1 MGRTR
6 GSYPGTGWPVE
17 RLLWPLLRDSSFLL
31 ASRLFHGL
39 PAHVSPARCAALLQ
53 AAEAAGGAL
62 SFAFIMPGW
71 QEVAGWQL
79 LQSSPFLREC
89 LLVAAADHGFCDG
102 SSHQAR
108 DPYRQSPFDTG
119 LFILQTS
126 AGAKKWGV
134 TPPLVAQLRTAMAAC
149 VPSAAAAERQRKQR
163 GQNDLEWQGLIKN

>member
-1 MGRTR
+1 MAG
-6 GSYPGTGWPVE
+6 GWEHLPVTLLLV
-17 RLLWPLLRDSSFLL
+17 RLLPHDCPIDCRSSLTFLPLI
-31 ASRLFHGL
+31 
-39 PAHVSPARCAALLQ
+39 ALLQ

-62 SFAFIMPGW
+62 SFACIMPGW

-108 DPYRQSPFDTG
+108 DPYRQSPFDSG

-126 AGAKKWGV
+126 AAAKKWGV